1 MRFLR
6 LKTNKKGHF
15 QLFDSNYLKK
25 EIGVNL
31 LSHTNLLYEQICLT
45 ISVNDRKNS
54 RLIIIIRN
62 SLFLFLF
69 TLILVK
75 INDIQ
80 WNF

>member
-45 ISVNDRKNS
+45 ISVND
-54 RLIIIIRN
+54 
-62 SLFLFLF
+62 
-69 TLILVK
+69 
-75 INDIQ
+75 
-80 WNF
+80 